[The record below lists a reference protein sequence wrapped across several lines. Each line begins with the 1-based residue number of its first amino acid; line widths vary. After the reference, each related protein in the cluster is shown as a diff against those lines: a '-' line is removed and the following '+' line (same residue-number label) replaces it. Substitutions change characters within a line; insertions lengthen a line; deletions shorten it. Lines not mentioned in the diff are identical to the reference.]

1 MNDGDK
7 VLAEGVDHEV
17 RYEDDLYAGTARV
30 ILTGKGGYAGTVVKE
45 FLILE
50 DPDLGKE
57 DPDDGNESENRPVQ
71 KKDQIL
77 NGTKVYNKAYGSK
90 MFRLNIKVTE
100 GNGKLS
106 YQTSDRRVAEVDHKG
121 KVTIVQVLKRSR
133 S

>member
-17 RYEDDLYAGTARV
+17 RYEDDLYAGM
-30 ILTGKGGYAGTVVKE
+30 VVKE

-71 KKDQIL
+71 KKRSD
-77 NGTKVYNKAYGSK
+77 
-90 MFRLNIKVTE
+90 TE
-100 GNGKLS
+100 RYKSLQQGIW
-106 YQTSDRRVAEVDHKG
+106 Q
-121 KVTIVQVLKRSR
+121 
-133 S
+133 